1 MIAEIRVKFAQN
13 QFEFSKHAT
22 DRLILREI
30 KVQEVRE
37 AVKNGEIIEDYA
49 QDKYGPSC
57 LILGWTRAQRP
68 LHIQCSYPSRSVI
81 KVVTVYEP
89 NPAEWI
95 AFRVRRE

>member
-68 LHIQCSYPSRSVI
+68 LHIQGSYPSRSVI